1 MRSSLM
7 ANKTIKGFH
16 DTNFVVKTSHTTLT
30 VDVGAMLMSGKV
42 DPSSSPPEAT
52 VMEDFSKMP
61 TPSHNTFNIN
71 GEIIGYEIGLLA
83 GGATDKI
90 AIGKTGEIEAA
101 VAVYAAGANTHI
113 ENRGHLVTTGFDSGV
128 GTIVSMGDHSH
139 VQNDGLIEGL
149 SGIGTSGAG
158 VAVVNGEHGIIRSVV
173 SAVTMQTDMGDTS
186 TFVNH
191 GTVVVTAINIGSD
204 TFAYES
210 SAGNETVTNDG
221 SITGNVS
228 LGDGDDKLT
237 NPGMIDGYVDL
248 GDGTNAL
255 DNHGG
260 TITGSII
267 GGAGNDKI
275 VNSGKIMGDVE
286 LGDATNVFDNHG
298 GTMTGASIVG
308 GTDNDK
314 VINSGKMTSDV
325 DLGAGDD
332 TFDGRGG
339 HMIGSIIGGDDNDTL
354 ITDSAK
360 LVLSEESAGGNDTV
374 KSTVSYTLTA
384 NVENLA
390 LIGKANI
397 NGTGM
402 DMAADTIAGN
412 IGNNT
417 LMGLSGSD
425 DLSGGKGNDIL
436 WGGADADTFHF
447 ATGYGHD
454 TLADF
459 SQTDMDKIDLSHWTG
474 MTNLAAVT
482 NHAVDQGSDTLI
494 TLGQDTLLIKNIH
507 EAQLTDGDFVYS
519 AT

>member
-1 MRSSLM
+1 M

-16 DTNFVVKTSHTTLT
+16 DSNIVVKTSHTELTL
-30 VDVGAMLMSGKV
+30 DVGATLMSGKV
-42 DPSSSPPEAT
+42 DPSASPPAAT
-52 VMEDFSKMP
+52 LMEDITKTPM
-61 TPSHNTFNIN
+61 PSHNTFNIN

-83 GGATDKI
+83 GGAQDKI
-90 AIGKTGEIEAA
+90 MIGKTGEIEAA
-101 VAVYAAGANTHI
+101 VAIYAAGAKTQI
-113 ENRGHLVTTGFDSGV
+113 ENRGHLITTGFDSGV
-128 GTIVSMGDHSH
+128 GTIISAGDHSH

-149 SGIGTSGAG
+149 SGISTTGDG
-158 VAVVNGEHGIIRSVV
+158 VTVVNGDNGVIRSLI
-173 SAVTMQTDMGDTS
+173 SAVNMQTNMGDTS

-191 GTVVVTAINIGSD
+191 GTLVVTAVNIGSD
-204 TFAYES
+204 TFAFAS
-210 SAGNETVTNDG
+210 GAGNDAVTNDG

-237 NPGMIDGYVDL
+237 NPGTIDGYVDL
-248 GDGTNAL
+248 GDGTNVL

-267 GGAGNDKI
+267 GGTGNDKI
-275 VNSGKIMGDVE
+275 VNSGKIMGNVE
-286 LGDATNVFDNHG
+286 LGDGSNVFDNHR
-298 GTMTGASIVG
+298 GTMTGTSIIG
-308 GTDNDK
+308 GMDDDR
-314 VINSGKMTSDV
+314 VVNSGKMTSDV
-325 DLGAGDD
+325 DLGAGSDM
-332 TFDGRGG
+332 FDGRGG
-339 HMIGSIIGGDDNDTL
+339 HMTGSIIGGDDNDTL
-354 ITDSAK
+354 IADSAK
-360 LVLSEESAGGNDTV
+360 LVLSEDSGGTSGNDTV

-384 NVENLA
+384 NVENLV

-402 DMAADTIAGN
+402 DTAADILVGN
-412 IGNNT
+412 AGNNT
-417 LMGLSGSD
+417 LKGLGGSD
-425 DLSGGKGNDIL
+425 DLSGGKGTDML
-436 WGGADADTFHF
+436 WGGGDADTFHF
-447 ATGYGHD
+447 STSDGHD

-459 SQTDMDKIDLSHWTG
+459 SQADSDVIDLSHWTG